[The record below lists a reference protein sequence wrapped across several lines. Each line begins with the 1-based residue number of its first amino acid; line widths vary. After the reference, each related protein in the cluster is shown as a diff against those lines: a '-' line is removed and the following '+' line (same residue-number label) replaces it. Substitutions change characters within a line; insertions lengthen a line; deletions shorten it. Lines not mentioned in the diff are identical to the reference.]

1 MIWSYVLA
9 FCRVAIGL
17 LFLFSGMGKLRDLSQ
32 FQQTITNFRLLPA
45 QMSYPT
51 SLLFVSAEV
60 AVVPLVALGGRF
72 LLPGFLLAL
81 LLLLIF
87 VGALISVLLRKIQTP
102 CNCFGSN
109 EKSVTQADIWRDTV
123 FLLCA
128 LGGSV
133 LTLGRMGR
141 EQLELLTWL
150 LIAGMAIIFVLTASF
165 LDDIVQLI
173 DVRNGLHD
181 IFRTHV
187 LCLSIA
193 LVTRLGANS
202 HLSTGDHREHP
213 EYGSCIRSR

>member
-17 LFLFSGMGKLRDLSQ
+17 VFLFSGMGKLRDLSQ
-32 FQQTITNFRLLPA
+32 FQRTITNFRLLPA

-60 AVVPLVALGGRF
+60 AVVLLIALGGKF

-87 VGALISVLLRKIQTP
+87 VGAIISVITRQIQTP

-109 EKSVTQADIWRDTV
+109 EKPVTQADIWRDTA

-128 LGGSV
+128 FGGSV
-133 LTLGRMGR
+133 LTLGRIGL
-141 EQLELLTWL
+141 EQLELLMWL
-150 LIAGMAIIFVLTASF
+150 LIGGMAIIFVLTVGF
-165 LDDIVQLI
+165 LDDIVQL
-173 DVRNGLHD
+173 
-181 IFRTHV
+181 FR
-187 LCLSIA
+187 
-193 LVTRLGANS
+193 
-202 HLSTGDHREHP
+202 
-213 EYGSCIRSR
+213 